1 MRGTLPTPLRPGI
14 VIAAMLTA
22 VVALVLTGCLIIPTD
37 YHTPASRHNLTV
49 QSTNLFRIGLTTQE
63 EVLLALG
70 EPDYVSDDG
79 QRLGYTWS
87 KVKAILIVAS
97 TSGGGGAEFP
107 RNYLIEASFDASNRV
122 SHVQFRAKWE

>member
-1 MRGTLPTPLRPGI
+1 MRGARSSRLRAG
-14 VIAAMLTA
+14 
-22 VVALVLTGCLIIPTD
+22 VVVGAALVAALAFVLAGCLIIPTD
-37 YHTPASRHNLTV
+37 YHAVGSRHNLTT

-79 QRLGYTWS
+79 QRFGYTWS
-87 KVKAILIVAS
+87 KVKAILIVIS
-97 TSGGGGAEFP
+97 TSGGGGEFP
-107 RNYLIEASFDASNRV
+107 RNYLIEAGFDASNRV